1 LSKESRITFRMVE
14 KWEAER
20 TDWGSKCAKKIREE
34 IERLSKSKLTLKP
47 MGISVEGGYIEDL
60 HVISKHLDY
69 YVFYK
74 GKHIATIEPS
84 CVNYTLEGSQ
94 IMPVN
99 YYKGELIKQS
109 QVPVFVIFNMTQ
121 ELRSLKDQCV
131 WIHGEDVIKCKHWPE
146 PLGGKLQDNYYTNKH
161 DWHRGLRGLVD
172 QILKILKDSKQ
183 ITLG

>member
-1 LSKESRITFRMVE
+1 
-14 KWEAER
+14 
-20 TDWGSKCAKKIREE
+20 
-34 IERLSKSKLTLKP
+34 
-47 MGISVEGGYIEDL
+47 
-60 HVISKHLDY
+60 
-69 YVFYK
+69 
-74 GKHIATIEPS
+74 
-84 CVNYTLEGSQ
+84 
-94 IMPVN
+94 MPVN
-99 YYKGELIKQS
+99 YYKGQLIKQS
-109 QVPVFVIFNMTQ
+109 RVPVFVIFNMTQ